1 MQIVVAPWI
10 HEGWV
15 IYDHRI
21 HHGPSKDPS
30 IEKRLRDSNNAS
42 LRLLCV
48 LHRVYFFAYVH
59 RFWIYVEL
67 TFWVSHPLISFCDL
81 RKIFVKLTALKC
93 PFCVAVVVDVVDC
106 SLNKKKTDKILLLSF
121 WIFRIVLLKNHI
133 VNFTINLEMS
143 RCLKKVNFLALV
155 S

>member
-1 MQIVVAPWI
+1 MQVVVPIPFVYIQLFCQLLDLVDLIPEVCINLQNLQIVVGPWI

-48 LHRVYFFAYVH
+48 LHRVYFFAYVF

-67 TFWVSHPLISFCDL
+67 TFWVSHPLYHFAIL
-81 RKIFVKLTALKC
+81 EKYLW
-93 PFCVAVVVDVVDC
+93 
-106 SLNKKKTDKILLLSF
+106 SLPLWNVHSAWPLS
-121 WIFRIVLLKNHI
+121 L
-133 VNFTINLEMS
+133 M
-143 RCLKKVNFLALV
+143 
-155 S
+155 

>member
-1 MQIVVAPWI
+1 MQVVVPIPFVYIQLFCQLLDLVDLIPEVCINLQNLQIVVAPWI

-48 LHRVYFFAYVH
+48 LHRVYFFAYVF

-106 SLNKKKTDKILLLSF
+106 SLNKKN
-121 WIFRIVLLKNHI
+121 R
-133 VNFTINLEMS
+133 
-143 RCLKKVNFLALV
+143 
-155 S
+155 